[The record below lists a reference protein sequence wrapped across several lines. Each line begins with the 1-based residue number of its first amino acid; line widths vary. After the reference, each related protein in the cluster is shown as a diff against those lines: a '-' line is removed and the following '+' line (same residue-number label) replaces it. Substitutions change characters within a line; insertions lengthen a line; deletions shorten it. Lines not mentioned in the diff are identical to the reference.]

1 MSNPRKQR
9 QKERD
14 KTIHRVRVVRFLEGK
29 RIYLREVRP
38 SDVNERYYRWM
49 NDPEVT
55 RFLENRFY
63 PNAIENLRDYVA
75 CKLGDRDNIFLAIVL
90 KEGDRHIGNIK
101 LGPIQSIHRIADI
114 GLLIGE
120 KDCWGKG
127 VATEAIQLVSEYA
140 FNVLNLHKVTAGCY
154 GPNEG
159 SARAF
164 QKAGFVVEG
173 IRKGQYYSNGVYV
186 DDILLGL
193 IRPEGKRS
201 TR

>member
-1 MSNPRKQR
+1 MSRK
-9 QKERD
+9 KSEAL
-14 KTIHRVRVVRFLEGK
+14 VYFLEGK

-49 NDPEVT
+49 NDSEVT
-55 RFLENRFY
+55 RYLESRFF
-63 PNAIENLRDYVA
+63 PNATEKLHDYVVG
-75 CKLGDRDNIFLAIVL
+75 KLGDRDNVFLAIVL
-90 KEGDRHIGNIK
+90 KEEDRYIGNIK
-101 LGPIQSIHRIADI
+101 LGPIQWIHRLADI

-127 VATEAIQLVSEYA
+127 YATEAIQLVSDYA

-154 GPNEG
+154 GLNEG

-173 IRKGQYYSNGVYV
+173 VRKEQFYANGSYV

-193 IRPEGKRS
+193 TRLDRNEGRRP

>member
-1 MSNPRKQR
+1 MSRK
-9 QKERD
+9 KNEALPY
-14 KTIHRVRVVRFLEGK
+14 FLEGK

-55 RFLENRFY
+55 RYLESRFF
-63 PNAIENLRDYVA
+63 PNATEKLHDYVVG
-75 CKLGDRDNIFLAIVL
+75 KLGDRDNVFLAIVL
-90 KEGDRHIGNIK
+90 KEGDRYIGNIK
-101 LGPIQSIHRIADI
+101 LGPIQWIHRLADI

-127 VATEAIQLVSEYA
+127 YATEAIQLVSDYA
-140 FNVLNLHKVTAGCY
+140 FNVLNLHKLNAGCY

-173 IRKGQYYSNGVYV
+173 VRKEQFYANGSYV

-193 IRPEGKRS
+193 VRPPENR
-201 TR
+201 

>member
-1 MSNPRKQR
+1 MPEAGGRK
-9 QKERD
+9 KGEAL
-14 KTIHRVRVVRFLEGK
+14 TYFLEGK

-49 NDPEVT
+49 NDPEIT
-55 RFLENRFY
+55 RFLESRFA

-75 CKLGDRDNIFLAIVL
+75 GKLGDRDNLFLAIVL
-90 KEGDRHIGNIK
+90 KEEDRHIGNIK
-101 LGPIQSIHRIADI
+101 LGPIQWIHRLADI

-127 VATEAIQLVSEYA
+127 YATEAIQLVSDYA
-140 FNVLNLHKVTAGCY
+140 FNVLNLHKVAAGCY

-173 IRKGQYYSNGVYV
+173 VRKEQFYSNGSYV

-193 IRPEGKRS
+193 IRPDWNQGKRA
-201 TR
+201 TG

>member
-1 MSNPRKQR
+1 MNRRKT
-9 QKERD
+9 D
-14 KTIHRVRVVRFLEGK
+14 PSHYFIEGK

-49 NDPEVT
+49 NDPEIT
-55 RFLENRFY
+55 RFLESRFA

-75 CKLGDRDNIFLAIVL
+75 GKLEDRDNIFLAIVL
-90 KEGDRHIGNIK
+90 KEEDRHIGNIK
-101 LGPIQSIHRIADI
+101 LGPIQWIHRLADI

-127 VATEAIQLVSEYA
+127 YATEAIQLVSHYA
-140 FNVLNLHKVTAGCY
+140 FNVLNLHKVAAGCY

-164 QKAGFVVEG
+164 RKAGFVVEG
-173 IRKGQYYSNGVYV
+173 VRKEQFYANGSYV

-193 IRPEGKRS
+193 IRPDWNQGKRP

>member
-1 MSNPRKQR
+1 MLEAGGRK
-9 QKERD
+9 KGEAL
-14 KTIHRVRVVRFLEGK
+14 TYFLEGK

-49 NDPEVT
+49 NDPEIT
-55 RFLENRFY
+55 RFLESRFA

-75 CKLGDRDNIFLAIVL
+75 GKLGDRDNIFLAIVL
-90 KEGDRHIGNIK
+90 KKEDRHIGNIK
-101 LGPIQSIHRIADI
+101 LGPIQWIHRLADI

-127 VATEAIQLVSEYA
+127 YATEAIQLVSDYA
-140 FNVLNLHKVTAGCY
+140 FNVLNLHKVAAGCY

-173 IRKGQYYSNGVYV
+173 VRKEQFYTNGSYV

-193 IRPEGKRS
+193 IRPDRNQGKR
-201 TR
+201 TTG

>member
-1 MSNPRKQR
+1 MSRK
-9 QKERD
+9 KNEAL
-14 KTIHRVRVVRFLEGK
+14 TYFLEGK
-29 RIYLREVRP
+29 RICLREVRP

-49 NDPEVT
+49 NDPEIT
-55 RFLENRFY
+55 RFLESRFA

-75 CKLGDRDNIFLAIVL
+75 GKLEDRDNIFLAIVL
-90 KEGDRHIGNIK
+90 KEEDRHIGNIK
-101 LGPIQSIHRIADI
+101 LGPIQWIHRLADI

-127 VATEAIQLVSEYA
+127 YATEAIQLVSHYA
-140 FNVLNLHKVTAGCY
+140 FNVLNLHKVAAGCY

-164 QKAGFVVEG
+164 RKAGFVVEG
-173 IRKGQYYSNGVYV
+173 VRKEQFYANGSYV

-193 IRPEGKRS
+193 IRPDWNQGKRP

>member
-1 MSNPRKQR
+1 MPEAGGRK
-9 QKERD
+9 KGEAL
-14 KTIHRVRVVRFLEGK
+14 TYFLEGK

-49 NDPEVT
+49 NDPEIT
-55 RFLENRFY
+55 RFLESRFA

-75 CKLGDRDNIFLAIVL
+75 GKLGDRDNIFLAIVL
-90 KEGDRHIGNIK
+90 KEEDRHIGNIK
-101 LGPIQSIHRIADI
+101 LGPIQWIHRLADI

-127 VATEAIQLVSEYA
+127 YATEAIQLVSDYA
-140 FNVLNLHKVTAGCY
+140 FNVLNLHKVAAGCY

-173 IRKGQYYSNGVYV
+173 VRKEQFYTNGSYV

-193 IRPEGKRS
+193 IRPDWNQGKR
-201 TR
+201 TTG

>member
-1 MSNPRKQR
+1 MNRKKTDTSNY
-9 QKERD
+9 
-14 KTIHRVRVVRFLEGK
+14 FLEGK

-38 SDVNERYYRWM
+38 LDVNERYYRWM

-55 RFLENRFY
+55 RFLESRFY
-63 PNAIENLRDYVA
+63 PNSMDQLHDYVVG
-75 CKLGDRDNIFLAIVL
+75 KLGDRDNIFLAIVL

-101 LGPIQSIHRIADI
+101 LGPIQGIHRIADI

-127 VATEAIQLVSEYA
+127 YATEAIQLVADYA
-140 FNVLNLHKVTAGCY
+140 FNVLNLHKLNAGCY
-154 GPNEG
+154 GTNEG

-164 QKAGFVVEG
+164 QKAGFVREG
-173 IRKGQYYSNGVYV
+173 VRKEQFYSGGSYV

-193 IRPEGKRS
+193 VKPD
-201 TR
+201 

>member
-1 MSNPRKQR
+1 MKKGLHPPESS
-9 QKERD
+9 
-14 KTIHRVRVVRFLEGK
+14 RFLEGK

-38 SDVNERYYRWM
+38 SDVNEHYYRWM

-55 RFLENRFY
+55 LFLESRFA
-63 PNAIENLRDYVA
+63 PNSMEKIQEFVA
-75 CKLGDRDNIFLAIVL
+75 GKLGDQDNVFLAIVL
-90 KEGDRHIGNIK
+90 KEEDRHIGNIK
-101 LGPIQSIHRIADI
+101 LGPIQWIHRLAEI

-127 VATEAIQLVSEYA
+127 FATEAIQLVSDYA

-173 IRKGQYYSNGVYV
+173 IRKKQFYSNGSYV

-193 IRPEGKRS
+193 IRPEWKQGGPS
-201 TR
+201 TE

>member
-1 MSNPRKQR
+1 MLEAGGRK
-9 QKERD
+9 KGEAL
-14 KTIHRVRVVRFLEGK
+14 TYFLEGK

-49 NDPEVT
+49 NDPEIT
-55 RFLENRFY
+55 RFLESRFA

-75 CKLGDRDNIFLAIVL
+75 GKLGDRDNIFLAIVL
-90 KEGDRHIGNIK
+90 KKEDRHIGNIK
-101 LGPIQSIHRIADI
+101 LGPIQWIHRLADI

-127 VATEAIQLVSEYA
+127 YATEAIQLVSDYA
-140 FNVLNLHKVTAGCY
+140 FNVLNLHKVAAGCY

-173 IRKGQYYSNGVYV
+173 VRKEQFYTNGSYV

-193 IRPEGKRS
+193 IRPDWNQEKRA
-201 TR
+201 TE